1 MSLAFLDAH
10 TAQIAASRDFLT
22 RLWNL
27 DNDERPGFMI
37 GYTGP
42 RVKHGRP
49 VENALF
55 AREGPDTVRERL
67 LDPARYLSA
76 QLAEIEALLER
87 RGDYVPGLC
96 PMLGVIGIPS
106 AFGCEVV
113 WWEDDLPA
121 VRPLPVGDPDQ
132 VFDLPQPSVTEGE
145 LGRILELTRYFLEH
159 SGAHIPLRITD
170 VQGPLDSAALI
181 LGHNS
186 LLLAMITH
194 PRAVHH
200 LLQQVTNLTIAFVQ
214 AYRRLIHEYG
224 GEFVPT
230 INYPWMPDGLGV
242 QVAHDE
248 CVMISAEMHNEFAV
262 PYLNQVSDAFGGV
275 FIHSC
280 GKWVHQIESLRQVHR
295 LRGLEFGASEAP
307 FGPMLEAFGGQTALV
322 MRVGLNRDVRFS
334 GMVDFVERALAAR
347 KTNRGLFI
355 NVDVTNGLIDESW
368 PVTDFEE
375 IYRLFDALE
384 RK

>member
-1 MSLAFLDAH
+1 MTHDFLTTYADK
-10 TAQIAASRDFLT
+10 IAASRDFLT
-22 RLWNL
+22 RMWALE
-27 DNDERPGFMI
+27 NDERPGFMI
-37 GYTGP
+37 GYVGP
-42 RVKHGRP
+42 KVKNGKP

-55 AREGPDTVRERL
+55 AREGPDTVRERI
-67 LDPARYLSA
+67 LDPAKYLDA
-76 QLAEIEALLER
+76 QLQEIEALLER

-121 VRPLPVGDPDQ
+121 VRPLIGSDPNQ
-132 VFDLPQPSVTEGE
+132 VFDLSRPSITDGE
-145 LGRILELTRYFLEH
+145 LGRILDFTRYFLEH
-159 SGAHIPLRITD
+159 TGARIPIRITD
-170 VQGPLDSAALI
+170 VQGPLDSTALI
-181 LGHNS
+181 FGHNNF
-186 LLLAMITH
+186 LMAMLTN
-194 PRAVHH
+194 PQAVHH
-200 LLQQVTNLTIAFVQ
+200 LLGMVTDLTIEYVQ
-214 AYRRLIHEYG
+214 AYRNLIHEYG

-248 CVMISAEMHNEFAV
+248 CVMISAEMHDEFAV
-262 PYLNQVSDAFGGV
+262 PYLNQISDAFNGI

-280 GKWVHQIESLRQVHR
+280 GKWAHQIASLRNVHN

-307 FGPMLEAFGGQTALV
+307 YGPMLDAFGGEIALV
-322 MRVGLNRDVRFS
+322 TRVGLNRDVTFN
-334 GMVDFVERALAAR
+334 GMADYVRRIMAQR

-355 NVDVTNGLIDESW
+355 NVDVTNGLIDEHW

-375 IYRLFDALE
+375 IYHLIDTLGGL
-384 RK
+384 